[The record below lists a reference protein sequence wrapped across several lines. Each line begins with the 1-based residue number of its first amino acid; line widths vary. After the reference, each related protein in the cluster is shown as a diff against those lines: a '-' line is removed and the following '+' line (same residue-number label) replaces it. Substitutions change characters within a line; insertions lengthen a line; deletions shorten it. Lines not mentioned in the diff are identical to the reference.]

1 MPTPFRKRAYGQNLP
16 LVDIFPFPIFKTRA
30 PGSKDKNFNIGQ
42 VWVYKVS
49 NTVRNSYMFGG
60 LTSAGVPIWMQQSNG
75 AGDISTLTGSTGGA
89 ISPTAG
95 NITLAAG
102 TGMLS
107 IAGSGSTLTFNVNFA
122 APPALGSGTPAAV
135 SSTILTH
142 GKENYTT
149 LASTTSAGALSAGS
163 VALVGGTATIASTA
177 VTANSLIRISVQA
190 LGTVTTAKAVA
201 ATAKTA
207 GVSFVLTSADATDTS
222 TIFWEIIN

>member
-1 MPTPFRKRAYGQNLP
+1 MPGFARRAYGQNMP
-16 LVDIFPFPIFKTRA
+16 LADVFPFPLFKNRA
-30 PGSKDKNFNIGQ
+30 PGAKDKNYLIGQ
-42 VWVYKVS
+42 VWVYKTS
-49 NTVRNSYMFGG
+49 TTTRTSYQFGG
-60 LTSAGVPIWMQQSNG
+60 LNPSKVPIWMQTSSST
-75 AGDISTLTGSTGGA
+75 GDLSTLTGTSGGA
-89 ISPTAG
+89 ISPVAS
-95 NITLAAG
+95 NITFAAG

-107 IAGSGSTLTFNVNFA
+107 IVGTAGTLTFNVNFA

-222 TIFWEIIN
+222 TVFWEIIN